1 MTGQDRV
8 GAWRRP
14 RTGQD
19 KDKVGARRRP
29 RTGQDKDK
37 RVVGGGLRFFIGE
50 QGNKQVA
57 VNSIVLQYYRLY
69 ALLHAVPPPW
79 GSHLSHPPDATTFP

>member
-1 MTGQDRV
+1 VRSGRLMAGQDRV
-8 GAWRRP
+8 GVQRRPRTGQDKDKVSTRRRP

-50 QGNKQVA
+50 QGNKQVVA
-57 VNSIVLQYYRLY
+57 
-69 ALLHAVPPPW
+69 
-79 GSHLSHPPDATTFP
+79 

>member
-1 MTGQDRV
+1 MTGQERV
-8 GAWRRP
+8 GARRQP

-50 QGNKQVA
+50 QGNKQVVA
-57 VNSIVLQYYRLY
+57 
-69 ALLHAVPPPW
+69 
-79 GSHLSHPPDATTFP
+79 

>member
-8 GAWRRP
+8 GVRR
-14 RTGQD
+14 Q
-19 KDKVGARRRP
+19 P

-50 QGNKQVA
+50 QGNKQVVA
-57 VNSIVLQYYRLY
+57 
-69 ALLHAVPPPW
+69 
-79 GSHLSHPPDATTFP
+79 